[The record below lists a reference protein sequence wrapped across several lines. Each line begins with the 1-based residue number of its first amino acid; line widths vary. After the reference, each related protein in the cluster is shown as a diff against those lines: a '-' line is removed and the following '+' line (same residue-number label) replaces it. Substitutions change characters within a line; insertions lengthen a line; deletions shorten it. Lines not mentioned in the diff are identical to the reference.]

1 MPDINEMFSGIEIL
15 NQASPKSAA
24 ALCSVAQIKKVK
36 KGGHLFWERDEMD
49 LFYFSFKG
57 LFSLYKLNG
66 LGEKKVIFLYGPGHM
81 LNEVLLQELPASVYC
96 EALLDSAALS
106 FPKQAFTDVMSGD
119 FRLTQAVMNSMAH
132 KIRRL
137 YRQLKN
143 TTGSIRGDKKIAAK
157 LWKLSKDHG
166 TACDLGICIDLEL
179 SITYLA
185 DMLGSKRETVS
196 RQMKLLLDEGVVLQK
211 NKQFIIPDRDK
222 LMDYFKHA

>member
-1 MPDINEMFSGIEIL
+1 MADVNKMFSKIEML
-15 NQASPKSAA
+15 ACASPESIA
-24 ALCSVAQIKKVK
+24 ALSSCSQIKRVK

-49 LFYFSFKG
+49 SFYFSAEG
-57 LFSLYKLNG
+57 MFSLYKLNG

-96 EALLDSAALS
+96 EALSDSSALC
-106 FPKQAFTDVMSGD
+106 FPKQAFIDVMSED
-119 FRLTQAVMNSMAH
+119 FRLAQAVMSSMAH

-143 TTGSIRGDKKIAAK
+143 TTGSVRGDKKIAAK

-166 TACDLGICIDLEL
+166 VVCKQGICIEFEL

-185 DMLGSKRETVS
+185 DMLGLKRETVS

-222 LMDYFKHA
+222 LMDYFKYA